1 MKRGWERENF
11 ISEWGTSTP
20 HIQKEYNLTY
30 SRKYGS
36 TLLQKQKLKDILT
49 FSIRFS
55 FWFYQR
61 WKSQSLFVCFS
72 VDLHCY
78 YFYAHPVLIYT
89 MHRSVSCPCLL
100 KLSWFTHMVNRFL
113 CKILTYCLIDNPF
126 ITTAND
132 PRCVDGE
139 KATNPI
145 FAPHD
150 NTHVLIRI
158 LLKSL
163 EYTFLEGKTYRI
175 WTCLRD

>member
-61 WKSQSLFVCFS
+61 WKSQSLFVCLFFCWS
-72 VDLHCY
+72 SLLLFLCSPCPHIYHAQECILSLPFEVK
-78 YFYAHPVLIYT
+78 LIYP
-89 MHRSVSCPCLL
+89 HGQP
-100 KLSWFTHMVNRFL
+100 LSLQNFN
-113 CKILTYCLIDNPF
+113 
-126 ITTAND
+126 
-132 PRCVDGE
+132 
-139 KATNPI
+139 
-145 FAPHD
+145 
-150 NTHVLIRI
+150 I
-158 LLKSL
+158 LLDRQPIHYYS
-163 EYTFLEGKTYRI
+163 
-175 WTCLRD
+175 